1 MTVTT
6 VNNETNIEL
15 TPQEEMLI
23 DWAVDKLIEKYISSG
38 GNEKKMRE
46 SLDWF
51 FCGLLCREGEK
62 AVKDFVNER
71 YKNENRTMERLS

>member
-1 MTVTT
+1 
-6 VNNETNIEL
+6 
-15 TPQEEMLI
+15 
-23 DWAVDKLIEKYISSG
+23 
-38 GNEKKMRE
+38 MRE

-51 FCGLLCREGEK
+51 FCGFLCREGEK